1 MVAEDDVTRIVQGA
15 DRIAVVGWSRDAS
28 RPSNDVASYLHEQ
41 GYEILAINPT
51 YAGDAA
57 YGTTVKASLADIDGP
72 VDVLLVFRR
81 SEAVTQHVEEAIEAR
96 VPVFWMQL
104 GIRNEQAATRLRQ
117 EGIEVVQDRCFK
129 VEHGKRVG
137 A

>member
-15 DRIAVVGWSRDAS
+15 DRVAVVGWSRDTS

-41 GYEILAINPT
+41 GYEILPINPT
-51 YAGDAA
+51 YAGETA
-57 YGTTVKASLADIDGP
+57 YGTTVKASLDEIDGP

-81 SEAVTQHVEEAIEAR
+81 SEVVTEHVEEAIEAR

-117 EGIEVVQDRCFK
+117 AGIEVVQDRCFK
-129 VEHGKRVG
+129 IEHGKRVG
-137 A
+137 P